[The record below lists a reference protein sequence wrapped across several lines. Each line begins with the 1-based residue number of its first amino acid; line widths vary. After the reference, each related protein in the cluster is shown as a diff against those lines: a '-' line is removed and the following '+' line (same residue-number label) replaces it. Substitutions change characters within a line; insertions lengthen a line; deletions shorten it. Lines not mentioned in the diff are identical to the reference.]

1 MTKALDPDA
10 LVRVLGELCAVLRR
24 RGLPIA
30 PPEII
35 DAARALVVC
44 GLDERATVREALA
57 TTLVKRIAD
66 RTVFDEC
73 FDAFFA
79 HDARAAGDLFER
91 LRADGFDEAEIAA
104 LREILAADA
113 DTGTL
118 SALLGAGGDAEL
130 TRLML
135 RPDVQRALEGLGSQ
149 LQIGFYTQRA
159 SEIVGLG
166 RAGGAG
172 GGLGRLRTALKGAL
186 GARGEAMAERL
197 AKELERTRGEVR
209 DFVRREMQ
217 RRNPGAQT
225 DAKKRRLERTPFTS
239 LSDVEVEE
247 VRRAVRRLAEK
258 LRGKARVRRRHARRG
273 ALDLRR
279 TMRLSWKTGGVPT
292 TPARKLR
299 PRDRP
304 KLVLLCDVSDSVR
317 LAARFMLELVWAL
330 QELFA
335 DTRSFVFVS
344 QLGEVTKLFRREPV
358 GAALGRVFAG
368 EAVSLA
374 DNSNYGA
381 VFARFWDEHQA
392 LVDRRTT
399 VVVIGDGRNNYQAD
413 EAWALAAMKRR
424 ARALL
429 WINPERRGS
438 WGIGDSAMHKYAPE
452 CTRVLEVACAAELEE
467 AARALIAR

>member
-1 MTKALDPDA
+1 MSPSPRPLDPDA
-10 LVRVLGELCAVLRR
+10 MVRVLGELCAVLRR
-24 RGLPIA
+24 LGLPVA
-30 PPEII
+30 PPELI

-44 GLDERATVREALA
+44 GFDERATVREALA
-57 TTLVKRIAD
+57 TTLVKRLAD
-66 RTVFDEC
+66 RPTFDEC

-79 HDARAAGDLFER
+79 HDARAASGLFEQ
-91 LRADGFDEAEIAA
+91 LRAEGFSDAELEA
-104 LREILAADA
+104 LRAILAADVEA
-113 DTGTL
+113 GTL
-118 SALLGAGGDAEL
+118 SALLGAAWDAEL
-130 TRLML
+130 TQLLL
-135 RPDVQRALEGLGSQ
+135 RPDVQRALEGLGSP
-149 LQIGFYTQRA
+149 LQVGFYTQRA
-159 SEIVGLG
+159 AEQVGLG
-166 RAGGAG
+166 RAV
-172 GGLGRLRTALKGAL
+172 GGLGRLRAALKGAL
-186 GARGEAMAERL
+186 GERGEVLAERL
-197 AKELERTRGEVR
+197 AKELDRTRASVR
-209 DFVRREMQ
+209 DYVRGEM
-217 RRNPGAQT
+217 RRRTPGAQL
-225 DAKKRRLERTPFTS
+225 DAKQRRLEQTPFTA
-239 LSDVEVEE
+239 LGDAEVEE
-247 VRRAVRRLAEK
+247 VRRAVRRLAER

-273 ALDLRR
+273 QLDLRR
-279 TMRLSWKTGGVPT
+279 TLRLSWKTAGVPAS
-292 TPARKLR
+292 PVRKTR

-304 KLVLLCDVSDSVR
+304 RLVLLCDVSDSVR

-358 GAALGRVFAG
+358 GAALGRVFSG

-381 VFARFWDEHQA
+381 VFARFWDEHQG

-413 EAWALAAMKRR
+413 EAWALASLRRR

-438 WGIGDSAMHKYAPE
+438 WGIGDSAMHRYAPE
-452 CTRVLEVACAAELEE
+452 CTKVLEVACAAELEE

>member
-1 MTKALDPDA
+1 MGKRLDPDA
-10 LVRVLGELCAVLRR
+10 LLRLLSELCAVLRR
-24 RGLPIA
+24 RGLKVA
-30 PPEII
+30 PPELI
-35 DAARALVVC
+35 DAARALSVC
-44 GLDERATVREALA
+44 GLDERETVREALA
-57 TTLVKRIAD
+57 TTLIKRSSD
-66 RTVFDEC
+66 RDVFDEC

-79 HDARAAGDLFER
+79 RGTRDGRAAGDLFER
-91 LRADGFDEAEIAA
+91 LRQDGFDDAELAA

-113 DTGTL
+113 DAGTL
-118 SALLGAGGDAEL
+118 AALLGAGGDAEL
-130 TRLML
+130 TRLLL
-135 RPDVQRALEGLGSQ
+135 RPEVQRALEGLGSP

-159 SEIVGLG
+159 NEMVGLG
-166 RAGGAG
+166 RAS
-172 GGLGRLRTALKGAL
+172 GGLARLRAALRGAL
-186 GARGEAMAERL
+186 GPRGEAMADRL
-197 AKELERTRGEVR
+197 AKELDRARGDVR
-209 DFVRREMQ
+209 DFVRSEMQ
-217 RRNPGAQT
+217 RRNAGAQA
-225 DAKKRRLERTPFTS
+225 DAKQRRLERTPFTS
-239 LSDVEVEE
+239 LSDAEVEE

-279 TMRLSWKTGGVPT
+279 TLRLSWKTAGVPT

-304 KLVLLCDVSDSVR
+304 RLVLLCDVSDSVR

-358 GAALGRVFAG
+358 SSALARVFGG

-381 VFARFWDEHQA
+381 VFARFWRDHQG
-392 LVDRRTT
+392 LVDRRCT

-413 EAWALAAMKRR
+413 EAWALASLRRR

-438 WGIGDSAMHKYAPE
+438 WGIGDSAMHRYAPE
-452 CTRVLEVACAAELEE
+452 CTKVLEVACAAELEE